1 MLDNLN
7 VIVGFLFS
15 VLTSVFNLYLA
26 GGVLT
31 GVLAIW
37 LLRKVSRLFD
47 KLR

>member
-1 MLDNLN
+1 MLDDLN
-7 VIVGFLFS
+7 SIVGFIYNTLNSIFG
-15 VLTSVFNLYLA
+15 LYLA

>member
-1 MLDNLN
+1 MLDDLN
-7 VIVGFLFS
+7 SIVGFIFGILNG
-15 VLTSVFNLYLA
+15 VFGLYLA

>member
-1 MLDNLN
+1 MLDDLN
-7 VIVGFLFS
+7 SIVGFIYDTLNSIFG
-15 VLTSVFNLYLA
+15 LYLA